1 MKKLLAT
8 TILALGVTEAFA
20 TSTGRDPTSEA
31 VAQRNK
37 NIEEIRK
44 AQNQGVQGHLDALPR
59 VHCDFINKE
68 NRKPKCKMADQ
79 SEVTIADEKVEALML
94 TGPSDANVVDALL
107 SRFPNIKDLAI
118 HASYGNLTLWLTK
131 SLEKLTAGGKLQRI
145 TFQSGTQ
152 SENNQM
158 LAIVQSVNNVRI
170 TGNFVN
176 DAGAEKL
183 LADIIEYSKKPGK
196 QITILTH
203 PDQTL
208 TVDGKAKMKRIAQA
222 AGMKLFF
229 VPRSSLTD
237 VGQGKM

>member
-1 MKKLLAT
+1 M
-8 TILALGVTEAFA
+8 
-20 TSTGRDPTSEA
+20 
-31 VAQRNK
+31 
-37 NIEEIRK
+37 
-44 AQNQGVQGHLDALPR
+44 
-59 VHCDFINKE
+59 
-68 NRKPKCKMADQ
+68 
-79 SEVTIADEKVEALML
+79 
-94 TGPSDANVVDALL
+94 
-107 SRFPNIKDLAI
+107 AI